1 LGHGSARYRERVIQV
16 PLNDLSRIDNSLRSS
31 IVDDLE
37 SILRRGTFF
46 RGRFTTEFE
55 AAMSSRFGGRSAA
68 CVGNGTDALYLAL
81 AALAVGAGDRI
92 ATVSNAGGYSTN
104 AILRCG
110 ASPVFV
116 DIDPITAQMDPAALS
131 QLLVSDGTIRA
142 VVATHLYGLVG
153 EISTIRETC
162 DEFGVSLI
170 EDCAQSFG
178 ARSGASAA
186 GTFGDLA
193 TFSFYPTKN
202 LGAYGD
208 AGAVVSSTAEL
219 DQRVRSLAQY
229 GWSARYDITIPGGVN
244 SRIDEIQ
251 AAILLRG
258 LELVDD
264 QNRRRRQIAIRYRD
278 ALADGRRLI
287 AADDDT
293 FVAHLAVM
301 VTESRDADATAL
313 DQAGVGTGVH
323 YPIADHRQAAWR
335 DICEG
340 ARLPFTDDLQRQ
352 ILTLPC
358 FPTMTDPEVDHVIG
372 ALAALPSR

>member
-1 LGHGSARYRERVIQV
+1 MNQV
-16 PLNDLSRIDNSLRSS
+16 PLNDLSRTDDALRSS
-31 IVDDLE
+31 IVHDVE
-37 SILRRGTFF
+37 SIVRSGTFF
-46 RGRFTTEFE
+46 RGKFTTEFE
-55 AAMSSRFGGRSAA
+55 SAMSSRFGGRPAA

-81 AALAVGAGDRI
+81 AALVVGAGDRV
-92 ATVSNAGGYSTN
+92 ATVANAGGYSTN

-110 ASPVFV
+110 ARPTFV
-116 DIDPITAQMDPAALS
+116 DIDPITAQMAPTS
-131 QLLVSDGTIRA
+131 LVDVLRGDRTIRA
-142 VVATHLYGLVG
+142 VIATHLYGLVG
-153 EISTIRETC
+153 EISAIRETC

-178 ARSGASAA
+178 ALSGASPA

-208 AGAVVSSTAEL
+208 AGAVVSSTTQL
-219 DQRVRSLAQY
+219 DARVRSLAQY
-229 GWSARYDITIPGGVN
+229 GWSARYDIAIPGGVN

-258 LELVDD
+258 LQRVDD
-264 QNRRRRQIAIRYRD
+264 QNHRRREIALRYRD
-278 ALADGRRLI
+278 ALSDARRLI
-287 AADDDT
+287 GADDDT

-301 VTESRDADATAL
+301 VTESRDADIAAL
-313 DQAGVGTGVH
+313 EQAGVGTGIH
-323 YPIADHRQAAWR
+323 YPIADHRQTAWR
-335 DICEG
+335 DIGVDAAVPITE
-340 ARLPFTDDLQRQ
+340 DLQRQ

-358 FPTMTDPEVDHVIG
+358 FPTMTDLEVDHVVS

>member
-1 LGHGSARYRERVIQV
+1 MNQV
-16 PLNDLSRIDNSLRSS
+16 PLNDLSRVDDALRSS
-31 IVDDLE
+31 IVDDVE
-37 SILRRGTFF
+37 SIVRGGTFF

-55 AAMSSRFGGRSAA
+55 AAMSSRFAGRSAA

-81 AALAVGAGDRI
+81 AALAVGPGDRV

-110 ASPVFV
+110 ALPAFV
-116 DIDPITAQMDPAALS
+116 DVDPVTAQMDPTALTEV
-131 QLLVSDGTIRA
+131 LRSDGTIRA
-142 VVATHLYGLVG
+142 VIATHLYGLVG
-153 EISTIRETC
+153 AISAIRRTC
-162 DEFGVSLI
+162 DDFGVSLI

-178 ARSGASAA
+178 AESGASPA
-186 GTFGDLA
+186 GTFGELA

-202 LGAYGD
+202 LGAFGD

-229 GWSARYDITIPGGVN
+229 GWSERYDITIPGGIN

-258 LELVDD
+258 LDLVGD
-264 QNRRRRQIAIRYRD
+264 QNRRRRQIALRYRD
-278 ALADGRRLI
+278 ALSDGRRLI

-301 VTESRDADATAL
+301 VTESRDADAMAL
-313 DQAGVGTGVH
+313 RDADVGTGVH
-323 YPIADHRQAAWR
+323 YPIADHRQAAWS
-335 DICEG
+335 DVCDG
-340 ARLPFTDDLQRQ
+340 ASLPVTDALQRQ

-358 FPTMTDPEVDHVIG
+358 FPTMTDLEVDQVIG
-372 ALAALPSR
+372 ALTALPTR